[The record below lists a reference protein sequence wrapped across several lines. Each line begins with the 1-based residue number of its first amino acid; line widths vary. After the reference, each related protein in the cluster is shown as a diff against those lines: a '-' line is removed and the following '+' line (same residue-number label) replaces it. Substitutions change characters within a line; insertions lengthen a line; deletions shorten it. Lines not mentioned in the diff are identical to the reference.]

1 MIFPLWQ
8 SFTPEFANENLAR
21 LLPEAEIAI
30 VKIEQSAPESYD
42 EFFTPLNDSTREL
55 WDTWSM
61 VSHML
66 GVMNSESWRKVD
78 ETWRP
83 KIVEFSLRVGQSKS
97 LYEIAKKLAAIETD
111 PVKKRVLI
119 KRVESAERSG
129 VALEGDSKVRFNEIT
144 ASLAKLGSEFRNAVI
159 DATDA
164 YKFEK
169 DGKTW
174 TIDDANYFE
183 AMRECEDRI
192 VRENLYRARSTR
204 APENVARIKKILSLR
219 SELAGILGF
228 GSYAEVSLASKCAP
242 SIEAVD
248 KMIDDLDKATKER
261 SDEELKEL
269 REFAANFSPAPVKD
283 FMPWDGSF
291 YAEKL
296 RQKSYDYSEE
306 DLKKHLEF
314 TKVLAGLFKLTKTLF
329 GVEVVEVK
337 GAEKPETWHKDV
349 RFFAVKENGEDIA
362 YFYVDPYIRPGLKS
376 GGAWMNSFRDLRY
389 DYSRQRKI
397 DLPLAVLVLNQK
409 GGDDDLMTMREV
421 ETLFHEFGHALQHML
436 TTVKIEEVA
445 GLSLVEWD
453 AVEIASQFME
463 NWCLDDR
470 AGIEIPE
477 DLKKKVL
484 AAKNFRAATAC
495 RRQLAFAKTDL
506 ELHRK
511 GSVSDPDKIKTEC
524 FKHFGMPFVEGDG
537 FLNSFTHIFTG
548 GYAAGYYG
556 YKWSEV
562 MSADCYGAF
571 EEAGLKDIAAVGAV
585 GKSFRSTVLSL
596 GGSKSAYEVFR
607 LFRLREPSI
616 EPLLRQTGLK
626 K

>member
-83 KIVEFSLRVGQSKS
+83 KLVEFSLRVGQSKS

-409 GGDDDLMTMREV
+409 GGDDDLMTMRDV

-571 EEAGLKDIAAVGAV
+571 EEAGLKDIVAVGAV

>member
-83 KIVEFSLRVGQSKS
+83 KIVEFSLRVGQSKP

>member
-83 KIVEFSLRVGQSKS
+83 KLVEFSLRVGQSKS

-192 VRENLYRARSTR
+192 VRENLYRAHSTR

-571 EEAGLKDIAAVGAV
+571 EEAGLKDITAVGAV

>member
-129 VALEGDSKVRFNEIT
+129 VALEGDSKGRFNEIT

>member
-83 KIVEFSLRVGQSKS
+83 KLVEFSLRVGQSKS

-228 GSYAEVSLASKCAP
+228 GSYAELSLASKCAP

-436 TTVKIEEVA
+436 TTVKIEEAA

-470 AGIEIPE
+470 AGIGIPE

>member
-83 KIVEFSLRVGQSKS
+83 KLVEFSLRVGQSKS

-228 GSYAEVSLASKCAP
+228 GSYAEMSLASKCAP

-436 TTVKIEEVA
+436 TTVKIEEAA

-470 AGIEIPE
+470 AGIGIPE

-571 EEAGLKDIAAVGAV
+571 EEAGLKDIAAVVAV

>member
-83 KIVEFSLRVGQSKS
+83 KLVEFSLRVGQSKS

-111 PVKKRVLI
+111 PVKKRVLT

-571 EEAGLKDIAAVGAV
+571 EEAGLKDITAVGAV

>member
-83 KIVEFSLRVGQSKS
+83 KLVEFSLRVGQSKS

-470 AGIEIPE
+470 AGIGIPE

-571 EEAGLKDIAAVGAV
+571 EEAGLKDITAVGAV

>member
-83 KIVEFSLRVGQSKS
+83 KLVEFSLRVGQSKS

-192 VRENLYRARSTR
+192 VRENLYRAHSTR

-261 SDEELKEL
+261 SDEEQKEL
-269 REFAANFSPAPVKD
+269 RGFAANFSPAPVKD

-436 TTVKIEEVA
+436 TTVKIEEAA

-571 EEAGLKDIAAVGAV
+571 EEAGLKDITAVGAV

>member
-1 MIFPLWQ
+1 
-8 SFTPEFANENLAR
+8 
-21 LLPEAEIAI
+21 
-30 VKIEQSAPESYD
+30 
-42 EFFTPLNDSTREL
+42 
-55 WDTWSM
+55 
-61 VSHML
+61 
-66 GVMNSESWRKVD
+66 
-78 ETWRP
+78 
-83 KIVEFSLRVGQSKS
+83 
-97 LYEIAKKLAAIETD
+97 
-111 PVKKRVLI
+111 
-119 KRVESAERSG
+119 
-129 VALEGDSKVRFNEIT
+129 
-144 ASLAKLGSEFRNAVI
+144 
-159 DATDA
+159 
-164 YKFEK
+164 
-169 DGKTW
+169 
-174 TIDDANYFE
+174 
-183 AMRECEDRI
+183 
-192 VRENLYRARSTR
+192 
-204 APENVARIKKILSLR
+204 
-219 SELAGILGF
+219 
-228 GSYAEVSLASKCAP
+228 
-242 SIEAVD
+242 
-248 KMIDDLDKATKER
+248 
-261 SDEELKEL
+261 
-269 REFAANFSPAPVKD
+269 
-283 FMPWDGSF
+283 
-291 YAEKL
+291 
-296 RQKSYDYSEE
+296 
-306 DLKKHLEF
+306 
-314 TKVLAGLFKLTKTLF
+314 LTKTLF

>member
-83 KIVEFSLRVGQSKS
+83 KLVEFSLRVGQSKS

-159 DATDA
+159 DATNA

-283 FMPWDGSF
+283 LMPWDGSF

-571 EEAGLKDIAAVGAV
+571 EEAGLKDITAVGAV

>member
-83 KIVEFSLRVGQSKS
+83 KLVEFSLRVGQSKS
-97 LYEIAKKLAAIETD
+97 LYEIAKKLAAKETD
-111 PVKKRVLI
+111 LVKKRVLI

-314 TKVLAGLFKLTKTLF
+314 TKVLAGLFKLTRTLF

-571 EEAGLKDIAAVGAV
+571 EEAGLKDIVAVGAV

>member
-1 MIFPLWQ
+1 
-8 SFTPEFANENLAR
+8 
-21 LLPEAEIAI
+21 
-30 VKIEQSAPESYD
+30 
-42 EFFTPLNDSTREL
+42 
-55 WDTWSM
+55 M

-83 KIVEFSLRVGQSKS
+83 KLVEFSLRVGQSKS
-97 LYEIAKKLAAIETD
+97 LYEIAKKLAAKETD

-409 GGDDDLMTMREV
+409 GGDDDLMTMRDV